1 MPKLFKI
8 WISLHFWPYF
18 ETITSPNTCPPK
30 LYLGHKVQLN
40 LWHMIPPNRQYI
52 SKIWPFFREKMHLLY
67 KMPKLAQNRI
77 FLQNFCQYFQPIFN
91 LIFLPILHLFLPL
104 LAQQQTMT
112 RTKDIKNFVILA
124 FFWGE
129 EGLNFLSNISHKAKQ
144 HYICNHN
151 IIS

>member
-1 MPKLFKI
+1 MPKLSKI

-40 LWHMIPPNRQYI
+40 LWHMTPPNRQYI
-52 SKIWPFFREKMHLLY
+52 SKIWPFFREKCTFFTKCQNWPKIEFSSKIFANTSNLY
-67 KMPKLAQNRI
+67 STL
-77 FLQNFCQYFQPIFN
+77 F
-91 LIFLPILHLFLPL
+91 FLPILHLFLPL